1 LHSFPLQQAF
11 ACYKITGSK
20 GISQPGR
27 GNWRGFD
34 GNPRE
39 SLYFDLALPVQRPPV
54 LKETGSILF
63 SYKRR
68 IPLERHAMD
77 LQAWIRILA
86 CTCFI
91 GSFTQ
96 AGASKD
102 LPGTKETESKDYS
115 IKVTVDEVQLDAVV
129 LDGSGH
135 QIVDLTADDFQIYQ
149 DGKLQKTISTI
160 YIPDDRRSKKDS
172 HLSTKSNPMLKNAKV
187 RQVIVFI
194 IDDLKMTYE
203 SLHFARMAIR
213 KFVETQMQPGDL
225 VSILRIGE
233 GTSASQMFCS
243 DKTQLLSI
251 VDHMRWGRTMYI
263 GGLNARVVKTTGIA
277 KPDPFWGLVMN
288 ASKGN
293 PQFMQ
298 GGQVTVL
305 EFQISII
312 QYCIRALQEMSGRK
326 SIFFISPNT
335 MMPGNLDKRSLAT
348 LNTLSD
354 EALRSGVVIHTLDL
368 SLEDIIFRKDLPFSK
383 ITGGV
388 FLKGPSFWHSDTG
401 IGKANELLKGYYLLS
416 YIPPEDTFFDDEK
429 PSNFKGYHKIK
440 IKVKRGHAYHRDG
453 FYGYSYEDRGGGSS
467 FLPRAPSLKEALY
480 SPFRYADLNVNLASG
495 YAYTPGEGYLI
506 RSWLHVD
513 AKGLTFVD
521 KKDGS
526 HQVSIEVASVIGG
539 SRSMDHSSKG
549 LRCDI
554 AIKNE
559 DLPLAEQNGFDFS
572 IDLPFADHQPFYEQ
586 NIRLPE
592 GGSVVPDFISK
603 QTGSAYY
610 VRTAVRDL
618 ISKKAGSAYQV
629 MDIPDLKYPQLA
641 LSSIFIINKN
651 EDLAKI
657 MPGSANDLQSK
668 PVFDP
673 KTARRSPALR
683 SYLPGEGFDYVLFAY
698 HGKTKN
704 SAAPELESQI
714 VLFKDGQEYFRGPM
728 ENVELQGT
736 GNLDRIPIVKRMNCD
751 KAMEPGDYVLQF
763 MIRDKKP
770 EKNKRAAAQATD
782 FQIRKETP

>member
-1 LHSFPLQQAF
+1 MA
-11 ACYKITGSK
+11 
-20 GISQPGR
+20 
-27 GNWRGFD
+27 
-34 GNPRE
+34 
-39 SLYFDLALPVQRPPV
+39 
-54 LKETGSILF
+54 
-63 SYKRR
+63 
-68 IPLERHAMD
+68 

-86 CTCFI
+86 CACFI
-91 GSFTQ
+91 GSLTQ
-96 AGASKD
+96 AGASQD
-102 LPGTKETESKDYS
+102 LPGAKQAESKDYS

-129 LDGSGH
+129 LDGRGN

-149 DGKLQKTISTI
+149 DGKLQKTISAL

-172 HLSTKSNPMLKNAKV
+172 KLSTKSNPMLENAKV

-251 VDHMRWGRTMYI
+251 VDHMRWGRTMYDRGSI
-263 GGLNARVVKTTGIA
+263 KKTTGIT
-277 KPDPFWGLVMN
+277 KPDPFWSLVVN

-293 PQFMQ
+293 SQFMQ
-298 GGQVTVL
+298 GGRVTVL
-305 EFQISII
+305 EFQLSII

-335 MMPGNLDKRSLAT
+335 MMPGNLDKRSSAR

-388 FLKGPSFWHSDTG
+388 FLRGPSFWYSDTG

-416 YIPPEDTFFDDEK
+416 YIPPEDTFFDDEN

-440 IKVKRGHAYHRDG
+440 IKVKRGRTYYRDG
-453 FYGYSYEDRGGGSS
+453 FYGYSYEDRGRGSS
-467 FLPRAPSLKEALY
+467 FLARAPSLKEALY

-495 YAYTPGEGYLI
+495 YAYTPGKGYFV

-513 AKGLTFVD
+513 AKDLTFID

-526 HQVSIEVASVIGG
+526 HQVSMEVATVIGD
-539 SRSMDHSSKG
+539 SRSMSHFSKG

-554 AIKNE
+554 SIKNE
-559 DLPLAEQNGFDFS
+559 DLPLAEQNGFDFN

-586 NIRLPE
+586 NIRMP

-698 HGKTKN
+698 HGKPKN

-714 VLFKDGQEYFRGPM
+714 VLFKDGREYFRGLV
-728 ENVELQGT
+728 EDVELQGA

-751 KAMEPGDYVLQF
+751 RTMEPGDYVLQF

-770 EKNKRAAAQATD
+770 GKNKRAAAQAMD
-782 FQIRKETP
+782 FQIRQETP